1 MAYKIDSVI
10 CVDCVRFKQKVDI
23 ICDTTADLPDVAEIE
38 RKGFDTGSFA
48 YVTDEKKK
56 MILNCKKEWV
66 EC

>member
-10 CVDCVRFKQKVDI
+10 CEDCVRFKQKVDI
-23 ICDTTADLPDVAEIE
+23 ICDTTDDLPSAEEIE

-48 YVTDEKKK
+48 YVANERKR
-56 MILNCKKEWV
+56 MMLNCAKEWV